1 MRALGR
7 LNSLTISIAFTSIE
21 VPEWR
26 TVFITHGISGLVQ
39 YGHIRVIGIRPDHAN
54 RLAMAE

>member
-1 MRALGR
+1 
-7 LNSLTISIAFTSIE
+7 